1 MSITLTIPLSKKDQD
16 RLSRLA
22 LRYGFSLP
30 EFSKRILMELSSE
43 IPGESWDEYENPK
56 ELKASFRRALHDW
69 RQGRVS
75 AHLWSRS
82 STRMSSESS
91 SGNFLSRSS
100 NCIENKRAF
109 SGKTGVI
116 RAFTQRNWTASR
128 FPFRFA
134 SPDAIGC
141 FLRLS
146 KLIPFSLVPSATA
159 EILIGRVCSSA

>member
-75 AHLWSRS
+75 AHL
-82 STRMSSESS
+82 
-91 SGNFLSRSS
+91 
-100 NCIENKRAF
+100 
-109 SGKTGVI
+109 
-116 RAFTQRNWTASR
+116 
-128 FPFRFA
+128 
-134 SPDAIGC
+134 
-141 FLRLS
+141 
-146 KLIPFSLVPSATA
+146 
-159 EILIGRVCSSA
+159 